1 MQQAVLVDRQ
11 HDNVDITTTAGL
23 QLCLRLATAADLDA
37 ANDLHR
43 WECSAESRRA
53 RYHTS
58 RDRIRPAEWR
68 HLIDPDRG
76 YTFLI
81 ACPQR
86 PGLIGLAHLLWQD
99 SGLPEIALLIADVW
113 QGRGVGTA
121 VARHVVDLAAA
132 HGHPVQQAQ
141 IMSGN
146 VRAFRLASRFRAIVD
161 EAA

>member
-1 MQQAVLVDRQ
+1 MQQGILVESQ
-11 HDNVDITTTAGL
+11 HDNVDVVTAAGL
-23 QLCLRLATAADLDA
+23 RLRLRRATLTDLEA
-37 ANDLHR
+37 ANHLHR

-53 RYHTS
+53 RYHAS
-58 RDRIRPAEWR
+58 RDRIRHAEWR

-99 SGLPEIALLIADVW
+99 CGPPEIALLIADAW

-121 VARHVVDLAAA
+121 VARHVAGLAAA
-132 HGHPVQQAQ
+132 HGHPVQQAR

-146 VRAFRLASRFRAIVD
+146 FRAIRLASRFRAIID
-161 EAA
+161 DAA